1 MTRPFVV
8 VVIVCLAAGSPAAS
22 ASDAQV
28 DALLRTAKG
37 APRDFT
43 SEERAAAVAD
53 LAGRARAGDVAAVG
67 ALVDLIDSEQQAAA
81 LAALANVKG
90 DGAGRAFVDVIA
102 RLDVKNADN
111 AGRATT
117 LCNLAAGTRS
127 PLVVAAIV
135 RVVDDGATKELRI
148 DALRALGRMG
158 GGPFDKGNGKGGD
171 AATAALVR
179 YVDHRVLSGAAR
191 DVLLDMR
198 ASEAPLTP
206 LLVHNDPEVRA
217 LATRLLGGTK
227 APAIQSAV
235 KSALVQQLKDAPDD
249 KARARALRGLA
260 TEFCGDAPYGKSDEP
275 CAPAAGKQLA
285 ALVVPHLQ
293 NTHIGDTAIDAVK
306 RVRDVSLVPS
316 LITALDHPS
325 SSVRKKSAE
334 LLGKIGDK
342 SAKKALTK
350 KLDATPLAGNWRE
363 LDGYMHG
370 LVGCGIDVDDA
381 PFFAAFLG
389 RKDIASTTFSWNHP
403 QMWQQLGRLPPS
415 SSKAFLPLLRNP
427 SRDTRKAIAKLLGQ
441 LGSAGSAVALLDVI
455 EENGDIEHDAAAALG
470 ACADAAALPRM
481 GKILDDRLKKAP
493 WVGGGGLALA
503 FVRADRANGLERTLS
518 LIGKQGLVGIELL
531 RALLKE
537 THPSDARAFAH
548 AFQQKSP
555 DASTT
560 STYRSLAISG
570 WARIDTPASIETL
583 CGIATTHADGGL
595 RKLAAVEL
603 KRFPEPRAVGCMV
616 AALHKAR
623 GDGEG
628 DEIVRALV
636 KATGEELTDR
646 KAWDVFVR
654 GGFGV
659 GGGEEELKKQLSS
672 LNASARALAASQLGK
687 QKEALPS
694 LLLALPSESSTE
706 ARLAILTAIAAHDSE
721 SSKKPLVD
729 ELERKRSSWP
739 ERIVIAKALDRVGEG
754 RGTLELLKLADGNDG
769 DAAQKAMLAL
779 SEVTGEPPTS
789 SPSSWRA
796 WWKEH
801 AERYRMPDR

>member
-158 GGPFDKGNGKGGD
+158 GRPFDNRTTGAPDKGAD

-217 LATRLLGGTK
+217 LATRLLGGTT

-293 NTHIGDTAIDAVK
+293 NTHIGDAAIDAVQDGGDED
-306 RVRDVSLVPS
+306 RH
-316 LITALDHPS
+316 AGGLD
-325 SSVRKKSAE
+325 
-334 LLGKIGDK
+334 
-342 SAKKALTK
+342 
-350 KLDATPLAGNWRE
+350 TPL
-363 LDGYMHG
+363 
-370 LVGCGIDVDDA
+370 
-381 PFFAAFLG
+381 
-389 RKDIASTTFSWNHP
+389 
-403 QMWQQLGRLPPS
+403 
-415 SSKAFLPLLRNP
+415 
-427 SRDTRKAIAKLLGQ
+427 
-441 LGSAGSAVALLDVI
+441 
-455 EENGDIEHDAAAALG
+455 
-470 ACADAAALPRM
+470 
-481 GKILDDRLKKAP
+481 
-493 WVGGGGLALA
+493 
-503 FVRADRANGLERTLS
+503 
-518 LIGKQGLVGIELL
+518 
-531 RALLKE
+531 
-537 THPSDARAFAH
+537 
-548 AFQQKSP
+548 
-555 DASTT
+555 
-560 STYRSLAISG
+560 
-570 WARIDTPASIETL
+570 
-583 CGIATTHADGGL
+583 
-595 RKLAAVEL
+595 
-603 KRFPEPRAVGCMV
+603 
-616 AALHKAR
+616 
-623 GDGEG
+623 
-628 DEIVRALV
+628 
-636 KATGEELTDR
+636 
-646 KAWDVFVR
+646 R
-654 GGFGV
+654 GGNDR
-659 GGGEEELKKQLSS
+659 EK
-672 LNASARALAASQLGK
+672 AA
-687 QKEALPS
+687 E
-694 LLLALPSESSTE
+694 
-706 ARLAILTAIAAHDSE
+706 
-721 SSKKPLVD
+721 
-729 ELERKRSSWP
+729 
-739 ERIVIAKALDRVGEG
+739 
-754 RGTLELLKLADGNDG
+754 
-769 DAAQKAMLAL
+769 
-779 SEVTGEPPTS
+779 
-789 SPSSWRA
+789 
-796 WWKEH
+796 
-801 AERYRMPDR
+801 

>member
-217 LATRLLGGTK
+217 LATRLLGGTT

-342 SAKKALTK
+342 SARKALIK
-350 KLDATPLAGNWRE
+350 KLDQTPLAGNWRE

-583 CGIATTHADGGL
+583 CGIATTHADSDV

-623 GDGEG
+623 GDGDA